1 MLFALVYLDRSS
13 INLLCHADRLRGTY
27 EYPMSKETILKELSD
42 IVLSYLSRWS
52 YKNMVRQM
60 RKKQSLSVEVAAD
73 IKKQIRAE
81 KLLPGAQVQTEAQ
94 LCEKYGVSRTV
105 IREAIVRLCS
115 EGLLTPRQG
124 LGVFVSSDLSIA
136 RFEVDWDSIQT
147 MPETVALLELRLAI
161 EVESAGLCAI
171 RRTKAD
177 AKSIRQCMEKTHS
190 KSSGTNRTKYQ
201 YDFDLHLAIARATK
215 NSYLYQLL
223 LFLKPIV
230 VKSIKLSSIIDA
242 DAKSDFDE
250 INDEQHEA
258 IVEAIEAQDEQRAR
272 QSMRLHLISSWSMFA
287 SWPHRLN
294 SMEKSKANP

>member
-1 MLFALVYLDRSS
+1 
-13 INLLCHADRLRGTY
+13 
-27 EYPMSKETILKELSD
+27 
-42 IVLSYLSRWS
+42 
-52 YKNMVRQM
+52 M

-73 IKKQIRAE
+73 IKRQIRAE
-81 KLLPGAQVQTEAQ
+81 KLRPGAQLQTEAQ

-105 IREAIVRLCS
+105 VREAIVRLCS

-124 LGVFVSSDLSIA
+124 LGVFVSSELSVS

-177 AKSIRQCMEKTHS
+177 VKSIRQCMERAHS
-190 KSSGTNRTKYQ
+190 RSNGTSRAKDQ
-201 YDFDLHLAIARATK
+201 YGFELHLAIAKATK

-223 LFLKPIV
+223 LFLEPIV
-230 VKSIKLSSIIDA
+230 VKSIKLSPIIDD
-242 DAKSDFDE
+242 DAKDDFDK

-272 QSMRLHLISSWSMFA
+272 QSMRLHIVNSWSMFA
-287 SWPHRLN
+287 IWPHRLE
-294 SMEKSKANP
+294 SVERRKAAQ

>member
-1 MLFALVYLDRSS
+1 
-13 INLLCHADRLRGTY
+13 
-27 EYPMSKETILKELSD
+27 
-42 IVLSYLSRWS
+42 
-52 YKNMVRQM
+52 M
-60 RKKQSLSVEVAAD
+60 RKRQSLSVEVAAD

-81 KLLPGAQVQTEAQ
+81 KLLPGAQVPTEAQ

-124 LGVFVSSDLSIA
+124 LGVFVSSELSVA
-136 RFEVDWDSIQT
+136 KFEVDWDSIQT

-190 KSSGTNRTKYQ
+190 KSNGANHTKYQ
-201 YDFDLHLAIARATK
+201 YDFDLHLAIASATK
-215 NSYLYQLL
+215 NAYLYRLL

-230 VKSIKLSSIIDA
+230 VKSIKLSSVIDD
-242 DAKSDFDE
+242 DAKRDFDKV
-250 INDEQHEA
+250 NDEQHEA
-258 IVEAIEAQDEQRAR
+258 IVAAIEAQDEQGAR
-272 QSMRLHLISSWSMFA
+272 QSMRLHLVSSWSMFA
-287 SWPHRLN
+287 IWPHRLE
-294 SMEKSKANP
+294 SEKRKARQ